1 MKILAIGLAILSL
14 ISMGSSKTHTHS
26 LVFSGQRYLSI
37 VDNENRFDTVQ
48 ERFNA
53 LCLVHER
60 KSSDVKAEK
69 VNNSWCVTV
78 DGKVLVT
85 VTNAD
90 SKLHKTSCEKLA
102 KTWAKNVANNIESV
116 TPLN

>member
-1 MKILAIGLAILSL
+1 MKILAIGLGILSL
-14 ISMGSSKTHTHS
+14 VSMGSYKTHTHS

-85 VTNAD
+85 VTRED
-90 SKLHKTSCEKLA
+90 SSYHKMNPQNLA
-102 KTWAKNVANNIESV
+102 SKWANNIQKHIESI